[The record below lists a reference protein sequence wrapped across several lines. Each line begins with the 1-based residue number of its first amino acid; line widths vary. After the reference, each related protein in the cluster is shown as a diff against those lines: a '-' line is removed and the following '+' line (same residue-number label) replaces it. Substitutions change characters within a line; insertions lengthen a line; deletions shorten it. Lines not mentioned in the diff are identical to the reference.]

1 MKDCNSTADVAYCCI
16 GGIDPIIITDDDI
29 HPEGEED
36 SDLDQYDVESLAG
49 VGSTILVLGGLIILV
64 ASKQQKK
71 KGEGEGEG
79 EEENM

>member
-1 MKDCNSTADVAYCCI
+1 M
-16 GGIDPIIITDDDI
+16 
-29 HPEGEED
+29 
-36 SDLDQYDVESLAG
+36 ESLAG

-79 EEENM
+79 EEGDDTRDVTGSEDVERLRVALLNSERV